1 MVFVSTVQM
10 NHAAPAS
17 ELIQSMV
24 APSCSAA
31 KTRSPPSFAADS
43 VFFFLLLP
51 HAAATSESAMT
62 ATTNA
67 RKLLLPRTRSRPPF
81 ALQWTSSWM
90 GQPLRF
96 LSLQP
101 DGQDHCSEGKDE
113 SGGNREP
120 IEVALDHGRARGRL
134 AHTAAEHV

>member
-31 KTRSPPSFAADS
+31 KTRSPPSLVPAA
-43 VFFFLLLP
+43 VVLVELLLLLLLP
-51 HAAATSESAMT
+51 HAAATSDSDMT
-62 ATTNA
+62 AIANA
-67 RKLLLPRTRSRPPF
+67 RNLLLPRTRSRPPF
-81 ALQWTSSWM
+81 VLQRTCSWM

-96 LSLQP
+96 LLVIS
-101 DGQDHCSEGKDE
+101 
-113 SGGNREP
+113 
-120 IEVALDHGRARGRL
+120 V
-134 AHTAAEHV
+134 